1 MRSLFLI
8 FWNSLRSLSFGGV
21 RGHGT
26 GVMDRTMVFYGDLR
40 SVNDALRGMQYI
52 CRSVADD
59 CVSGK
64 DSITIQVRDLDSGG
78 DNDLTTKFQ
87 MEVVIRE
94 PTVDEVQGYPS
105 GQGTSGPAV

>member
-87 MEVVIRE
+87 MEVQLDLVYILK
-94 PTVDEVQGYPS
+94 PLT
-105 GQGTSGPAV
+105 